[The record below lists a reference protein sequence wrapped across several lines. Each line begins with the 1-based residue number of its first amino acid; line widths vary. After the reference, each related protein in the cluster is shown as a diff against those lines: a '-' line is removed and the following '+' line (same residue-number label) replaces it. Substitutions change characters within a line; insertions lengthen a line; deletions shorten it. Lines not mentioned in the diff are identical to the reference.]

1 METSIHHLAL
11 VMLQLDKGILRLGQG
26 ILLLG
31 QGILQLDRGIL
42 RLEQD
47 ILQLGRGIHQGALD
61 THQRDKDISKV
72 VSLGSHQADSHIHPD
87 SLPLLVRIS
96 GLYCIVFIQLYGDS
110 YSMSLSE
117 AFPATGTDTDTRT
130 N

>member
-11 VMLQLDKGILRLGQG
+11 VMLQLDKGILRLEQD

-31 QGILQLDRGIL
+31 Q
-42 RLEQD
+42 
-47 ILQLGRGIHQGALD
+47 GIHQGALD
-61 THQRDKDISKV
+61 THQQDKDISKV
-72 VSLGSHQADSHIHPD
+72 VSLGFHQVDSHIHPD

-110 YSMSLSE
+110 YSVSLSE
-117 AFPATGTDTDTRT
+117 VFPATGTDTDTRI